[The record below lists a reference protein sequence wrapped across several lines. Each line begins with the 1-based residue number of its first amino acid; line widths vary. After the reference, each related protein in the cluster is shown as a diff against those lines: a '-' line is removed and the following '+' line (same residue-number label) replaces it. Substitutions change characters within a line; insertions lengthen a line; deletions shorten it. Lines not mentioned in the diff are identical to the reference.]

1 MWFANMLSF
10 FWILNNQDTINII
23 ADKNIGKVD
32 SFSSVFAEVIIIIAF
47 ITCAGNFI

>member
-1 MWFANMLSF
+1 M
-10 FWILNNQDTINII
+10 NNQDIINII

-47 ITCAGNFI
+47 ILQQF